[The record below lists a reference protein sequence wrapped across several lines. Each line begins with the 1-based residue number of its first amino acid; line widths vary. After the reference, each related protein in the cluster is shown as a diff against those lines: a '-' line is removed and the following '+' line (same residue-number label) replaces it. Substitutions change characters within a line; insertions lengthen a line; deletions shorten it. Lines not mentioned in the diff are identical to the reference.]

1 MAPDPDGSGTARSV
15 DNTLP
20 DTRHDAWGP
29 AAAAVFALLGF
40 LPIALWIDGGPRYA
54 DYTGQLVEWV
64 SGSAIAIGAGVILT
78 ILARRLTWL
87 WPAQPV
93 ARLGAALTA
102 RPATTVAVITGV
114 AFVAYAL
121 IARAVFGGRPILIDE
136 IALLYHAQ
144 ILAAGHLWLPAPA
157 HPEFFSSMQIVDA
170 LGRVYSE
177 YPVGGPAWL
186 APWARVGA
194 AWLAGPVAGV
204 ASIVA
209 FASYLRVA
217 ECDAR
222 VALGAVALFA
232 AAPFVAFMS
241 GTHMS
246 CVPAVTCA
254 LVSSAALV
262 HVMASPSPRPAL
274 AWLGGL
280 ALGAAA
286 TIRPVEGFAFALP
299 AAIWYLWRAIDDR
312 RRWLDAL
319 ASAAGVAIPI
329 GILLWVN
336 TWTTGAPLRFGY
348 EVFWGSGHDLG
359 FHRTPIGTMHTPA
372 RGLQFISTYTLE
384 LQRYLF
390 ETPIPSL
397 LPAIGALALT
407 RRMAAADRYLL
418 MVAAALAGLYS
429 MYWFNGFYL
438 GPRLFFALTPLIALW
453 TARAAPRLYARTTPT
468 PAGTRVRR
476 TAVYALAISAVVAL
490 VVSIPERAVQYASQ
504 FGTERWIRPGVG
516 PRAGVHDAIVF
527 VRESW
532 DSQLVA
538 RMWALGVRP
547 GDAEQLYQAIDACRL
562 DDAIRALEVD
572 RDRGEPETNATDRL
586 RALVGDSARL
596 TTVRL
601 SVGASARETPGAN
614 YPARCTQRIAE
625 SAAGV
630 LPLAPFLLLH
640 DDATI
645 YARDLHARDSLLTN
659 AYPGR
664 PIYLARPAS
673 DAPTALPVLVP
684 VSRDSL
690 TRDWAGAR

>member
-1 MAPDPDGSGTARSV
+1 MTSV
-15 DNTLP
+15 RDS
-20 DTRHDAWGP
+20 WGP
-29 AAAAVFALLGF
+29 IAATLFAILGF
-40 LPIALWIDGGPRYA
+40 LPIALWVDGGPRYS
-54 DYTGQLVEWV
+54 DYAGQLVEWV
-64 SGSAIAIGAGVILT
+64 SGSAIAIGAGVVLT
-78 ILARRLTWL
+78 ILSRRLAWL
-87 WPAQPV
+87 WPVHAV
-93 ARLGAALTA
+93 ERLGATLAA
-102 RPATTVAVITGV
+102 RPTTIIAVITGI

-121 IARAVFGGRPILIDE
+121 IARVVFGGRPILIDE

-144 ILAAGHLWLPAPA
+144 ILAAGHLSLPAPA

-186 APWARVGA
+186 ALWARAGV
-194 AWLAGPVAGV
+194 AWLAGPIAGA

-209 FASYLRVA
+209 FASYLRIA
-217 ECDAR
+217 EPDPR
-222 VALGAVALFA
+222 TALGAVAIFA

-246 CVPAVTCA
+246 CVPALTFA
-254 LVSSAALV
+254 LLSSAALV
-262 HVMASPSPRPAL
+262 HVMASPVPRPLL

-286 TIRPVEGFAFALP
+286 TIRPVEGLAFALP
-299 AAIWYLWRAIDDR
+299 AACWYLWRALR
-312 RRWLDAL
+312 EPRRWADAV
-319 ASAAGVAIPI
+319 ASAGGVAIPI
-329 GILLWVN
+329 AILLYVN
-336 TWTTGAPLRFGY
+336 TRTTGAPLRFGY

-372 RGLQFISTYTLE
+372 RGLQYISTYALE

-397 LPAIGALALT
+397 LPAIVALALT
-407 RRMAAADRYLL
+407 RRMAATDRYLL
-418 MVAAALAGLYS
+418 IVAATLAGLYS

-438 GPRLFFALTPLIALW
+438 GPRLFFALTPLVALW
-453 TARAAPRLYARTTPT
+453 TARALPRLYARTSTSS
-468 PAGTRVRR
+468 AGTRIRR
-476 TAVYALAISAVVAL
+476 TAVHALVVSALVAL

-504 FGTERWIRPGVG
+504 FGTERWIRPGVA

-532 DSQLVA
+532 DAQLVA

-562 DDAIRALEVD
+562 DDAIGTMESA
-572 RDRGEPETNATDRL
+572 RDRGAPTIDATERL

-596 TTVRL
+596 ATIRL
-601 SVGASARETPGAN
+601 SVGSSARETPGAV
-614 YPARCTQRIAE
+614 YPARCMERIAE
-625 SAAGV
+625 SQAGV

-640 DDATI
+640 DDRTI

-659 AYPGR
+659 AYPDR

-690 TRDWAGAR
+690 MRDWRGER

>member
-1 MAPDPDGSGTARSV
+1 VARES
-15 DNTLP
+15 D
-20 DTRHDAWGP
+20 RWGP
-29 AAAAVFALLGF
+29 AAATVVAVLGF
-40 LPIALWIDGGPRYA
+40 LPIALWIDGGPRYS

-64 SGSAIAIGAGVILT
+64 SGSAIAIGAGVVLT
-78 ILARRLTWL
+78 ILSRRLTWL
-87 WPAQPV
+87 WPANRVGRLAAAV
-93 ARLGAALTA
+93 AA
-102 RPATTVAVITGV
+102 RPTTTVAVLTGL

-121 IARAVFGGRPILIDE
+121 IARVVFGGRPILIDE
-136 IALLYHAQ
+136 IALLFHAQ
-144 ILAAGHLWLPAPA
+144 ILAAGHLSLPAPA

-186 APWARVGA
+186 APWVRVGA
-194 AWLAGPVAGV
+194 AWLAGPVAGA

-217 ECDAR
+217 EPDPR

-246 CVPAVTCA
+246 CVPALTCA
-254 LVSSAALV
+254 LVSSTALV
-262 HVMASPSPRPAL
+262 HVMAAPVPRPAL

-286 TIRPVEGFAFALP
+286 TIRPVEGLAFALP
-299 AAIWYLWRAIDDR
+299 AAIWYCGRAIGDR
-312 RRWLDAL
+312 RRWVDAL
-319 ASAAGVAIPI
+319 ASAIGVAIPI

-336 TWTTGAPLRFGY
+336 ARTTGAPLRFGY

-372 RGLQFISTYTLE
+372 RGLQYISTYTLE

-397 LPAIGALALT
+397 LPAIVALGLT
-407 RRMAAADRYLL
+407 RRMGAADRYLVV
-418 MVAAALAGLYS
+418 VAATLAGLYS

-438 GPRLFFALTPLIALW
+438 GPRLLFALTPLVALW
-453 TARAAPRLYARTTPT
+453 TARALPRLYARTTTT

-476 TAVYALAISAVVAL
+476 TAVYAFAVSALVAV
-490 VVSIPERAVQYASQ
+490 VVSIPARAVQYASQ
-504 FGTERWIRPGVG
+504 FGTERWIRPGIA

-532 DSQLVA
+532 DAQLVA

-562 DDAIRALEVD
+562 DDAISALESS
-572 RDRGEPETNATDRL
+572 RDRGEAATNATQRL
-586 RALVGDSARL
+586 RTLVGDSARL

-601 SVGASARETPGAN
+601 SVGSAARETPGVV
-614 YPARCTQRIAE
+614 YPARCRQRLAE
-625 SAAGV
+625 SAGGV

-645 YARDLHARDSLLTN
+645 YARDLHARDSLLTD
-659 AYPGR
+659 AYTGR

-690 TRDWAGAR
+690 TRDWAGTR